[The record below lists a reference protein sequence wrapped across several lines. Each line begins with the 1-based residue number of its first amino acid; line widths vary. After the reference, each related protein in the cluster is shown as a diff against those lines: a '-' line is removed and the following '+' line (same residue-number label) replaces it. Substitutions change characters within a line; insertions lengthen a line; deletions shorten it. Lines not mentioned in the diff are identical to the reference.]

1 MVKRRRVVLRDQPT
15 ALLEQTEETTPST
28 MLTFNQARLSLEL
41 KLLNQLFV
49 LQVQQFYNL
58 LNQRLLIQIKKDT
71 LRVSNKSTSKK
82 QMLAERLKMKMLAWS
97 TILEEIQKTT
107 DKKAQEMEMVKTS
120 LGQWA
125 NNIFLIS

>member
-82 QMLAERLKMKMLAWS
+82 QMLAERLKMKMLA
-97 TILEEIQKTT
+97 
-107 DKKAQEMEMVKTS
+107 
-120 LGQWA
+120 
-125 NNIFLIS
+125 